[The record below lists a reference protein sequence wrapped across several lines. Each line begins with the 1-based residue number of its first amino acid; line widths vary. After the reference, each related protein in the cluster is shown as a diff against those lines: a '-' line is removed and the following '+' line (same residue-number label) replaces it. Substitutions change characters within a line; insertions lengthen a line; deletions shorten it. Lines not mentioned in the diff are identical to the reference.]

1 MTGDDVDNSANRISL
16 LLEERLKLKGRTL
29 EQKVSKLGRTVPR
42 GIARDARH
50 VARAQVLAQN
60 PKLARMVDEREFNRA
75 AAAVIAHLQAID
87 PRRIMIDRLLVIAA
101 KWSAFGLIVTGLL
114 IWYAWSQGMV

>member
-1 MTGDDVDNSANRISL
+1 MTGDDVDSSASRISR

-29 EQKVSKLGRTVPR
+29 EQQVGKLGRTVPR

-50 VARAQVLAQN
+50 VARAQVLVQN
-60 PKLARMVDEREFNRA
+60 PKLARMVDEREFRRA
-75 AAAVIAHLQAID
+75 ANAVIAHLEALD
-87 PRRIMIDRLLVIAA
+87 PRQIALDRLLLIAA
-101 KWSAFGLIVTGLL
+101 KWSAFGLIVAGGL